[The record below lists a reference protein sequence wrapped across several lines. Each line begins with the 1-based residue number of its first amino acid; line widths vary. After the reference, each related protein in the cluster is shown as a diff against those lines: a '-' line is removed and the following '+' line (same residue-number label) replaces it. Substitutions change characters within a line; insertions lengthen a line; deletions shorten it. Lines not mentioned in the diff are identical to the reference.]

1 MATRRRRGG
10 EDEAVAGTSS
20 APPRLRA
27 LDAADVMTTR
37 AGGIARGAWCLEGVL
52 AASKEEC
59 EVAAV
64 GGGSGM
70 PRWGR
75 PTSVED
81 KARSMTKSN
90 DGEEEDKRLVAQR
103 GEETGGII
111 SSPSIGRRPTTTAL

>member
-1 MATRRRRGG
+1 MSGGRPRRVKGGMRSRGG
-10 EDEAVAGTSS
+10 
-20 APPRLRA
+20 
-27 LDAADVMTTR
+27 
-37 AGGIARGAWCLEGVL
+37 
-52 AASKEEC
+52 
-59 EVAAV
+59 

>member
-10 EDEAVAGTSS
+10 EDEDS

-27 LDAADVMTTR
+27 LVAADVMTTR
-37 AGGIARGAWCLEGVL
+37 TGGIARGAWCLEGVL